1 MRHRVSRVCGL
12 VVVVA
17 ACGLVAVPP
26 TNAFPDGAPADTCVK
41 SRTNQ
46 PNHGAARSQSLAA
59 LPYQVT
65 ASGNL
70 YGPGTQIQVTLHGH
84 QDVFRGFFL
93 QARDA
98 QTNEWIGSWYE
109 TPNTK
114 SIPECSSVT
123 HADNRDKEQA
133 TFVWQAPTDR
143 QGQVYF
149 TGTIVKNYGTFWAG
163 VIADVPAAQGRSL
176 LG

>member
-1 MRHRVSRVCGL
+1 MHRTNRSFSALPLVCCALL
-12 VVVVA
+12 VIGKVD
-17 ACGLVAVPP
+17 
-26 TNAFPDGAPADTCVK
+26 AFPDGAPADTCVK
-41 SRTNQ
+41 SRTNE
-46 PNHGAARSQSLAA
+46 PNHGAARSQSLANP
-59 LPYQVT
+59 PYQVT
-65 ASGNL
+65 ASSNV
-70 YGPGTQIQVTLHGH
+70 YGPGTQIQVSIHGQ

-114 SIPECSSVT
+114 TIPECSSVT

-133 TFVWQAPTDR
+133 TFVWQAPKDR

-149 TGTIVKNYGTFWAG
+149 TGTIVKNYGTYWSSI
-163 VIADVPAAQGRSL
+163 IAAVPAPFGRHQ
-176 LG
+176 

>member
-1 MRHRVSRVCGL
+1 MYWQLQNCCGFAIVACAL
-12 VVVVA
+12 VLLSA
-17 ACGLVAVPP
+17 
-26 TNAFPDGAPADTCVK
+26 THAFPDGAPADTCVK
-41 SRTNQ
+41 SRTNE

-65 ASGNL
+65 ASGSA
-70 YGPGTQIQVTLHGH
+70 YGPGSQIQVTIHGH

-114 SIPECSSVT
+114 TIPECSSIT

-133 TFVWQAPTDR
+133 TFVWQAPKDR

-149 TGTIVKNYGTFWAG
+149 TGTIVKNYSTYWAS
-163 VIADVPAAQGRSL
+163 VIAAVPAASGRHL
-176 LG
+176 

>member
-1 MRHRVSRVCGL
+1 MLHRNKSYCVL
-12 VVVVA
+12 VTVI
-17 ACGLVAVPP
+17 ACCLVLIPK
-26 TNAFPDGAPADTCVK
+26 TESFPDGAPADTCVK

-46 PNHGAARSQSLAA
+46 PNHGAARSQSLDT
-59 LPYQVT
+59 LPYQLT

-70 YGPGTQIQVTLHGH
+70 YGPGTQIQVTIDGH

-114 SIPECSSVT
+114 TIPECSSVT
-123 HADNRDKEQA
+123 HADNRDKQQA
-133 TFVWQAPTDR
+133 TFVWQAPKDR

-149 TGTIVKNYGTFWAG
+149 TGTIVKNYGTFWSSVVASTPE
-163 VIADVPAAQGRSL
+163 AKGRYV
-176 LG
+176 

>member
-1 MRHRVSRVCGL
+1 MHPSNGKYCIL
-12 VVVVA
+12 
-17 ACGLVAVPP
+17 AVIGCLLAFLS
-26 TNAFPDGAPADTCVK
+26 TTQGFPDGAPADTCVK
-41 SRTNQ
+41 SRTNE
-46 PNHGAARSQSLAA
+46 PNHGAARSQSQAS

-65 ASGNL
+65 ASGNA
-70 YGPGTQIQVTLHGH
+70 YGPGTQIQVTIHGH

-114 SIPECSSVT
+114 TIPECSSVT

-133 TFVWQAPTDR
+133 TFVWQAPKDR

-149 TGTIVKNYGTFWAG
+149 TGTIVKNYGTYWAN
-163 VIADVPAAQGRSL
+163 VIAAVPGALGRHL
-176 LG
+176 